1 MQYKIAVIEDDR
13 IMRENISELLELSG
27 YIVQNAENGKLGVK
41 LVNEFKPDLI
51 VCDVMM
57 PELDGYSVILSLIHI

>member
-51 VCDVMM
+51 VCYVMM
-57 PELDGYSVILSLIHI
+57 P